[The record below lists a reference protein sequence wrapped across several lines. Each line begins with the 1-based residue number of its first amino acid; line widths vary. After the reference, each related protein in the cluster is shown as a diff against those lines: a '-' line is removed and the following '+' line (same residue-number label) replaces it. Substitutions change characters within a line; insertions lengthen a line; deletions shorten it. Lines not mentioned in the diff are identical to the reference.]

1 MSDAFPVDVAQLVAL
16 FLESIFYGER
26 LLWYVLTLH
35 VSDSRTFV
43 LGIYLVSF
51 GMCMYLMLVNPR
63 SRQGKRIVFLV
74 VALLLF
80 VFATLDVAIQLR
92 HVLYAFIWYTGPGGA
107 IGELSDLSYWL
118 NAMKSVTYNAQTSIA
133 DGMLVS
139 IHPLFSLVNN

>member
-1 MSDAFPVDVAQLVAL
+1 
-16 FLESIFYGER
+16 
-26 LLWYVLTLH
+26 
-35 VSDSRTFV
+35 
-43 LGIYLVSF
+43 
-51 GMCMYLMLVNPR
+51 MYLMLVNPR

-139 IHPLFSLVNN
+139 IHLFFLAW